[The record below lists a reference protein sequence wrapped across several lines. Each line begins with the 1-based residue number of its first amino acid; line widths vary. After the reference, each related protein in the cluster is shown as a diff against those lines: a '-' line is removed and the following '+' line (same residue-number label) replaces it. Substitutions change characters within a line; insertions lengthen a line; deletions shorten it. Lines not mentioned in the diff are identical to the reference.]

1 MPELPE
7 VETVVRGL
15 REKLT
20 GREFARIEIRTAG
33 CLQGSPEEFCGCL
46 RGRKILGFSRRGKNI
61 VFHLSG
67 GAALIVHLR
76 MTGRLGLVSPE
87 EAPGPHTRAV
97 FSFRKN
103 PEPLRFDDTRKFGR
117 IRFEKKGPGGE
128 LASLSGLGPE
138 PLEISAWE
146 FARRVRAKKR
156 RIKPLLLDQAFLA
169 GVGNIYADECLHRAG
184 IHPLRISA
192 GLSDAEIRRLFLSLR
207 RILRK
212 AIAAGGT
219 SVRSYV
225 NAEGARGRYQ
235 NLLRVYG
242 REGEAC
248 RNCGGI
254 IVRKTVGGRSTF
266 FCPRCQRAVSRR

>member
-20 GREFARIEIRTAG
+20 DREFARVEIRTAG
-33 CLQGSPEEFCGCL
+33 CLRGGADEFCGSL

-76 MTGRLGLVSPE
+76 MTGRLQLVSPE
-87 EAPGPHTRAV
+87 EPPGPHTHAV
-97 FSFRKN
+97 FSFRKH

-117 IRFEKKGPGGE
+117 IWFEKKGPGGE

-138 PLEISAWE
+138 PLEISARE
-146 FARRVRAKKR
+146 FTRRVRAKKR

-169 GVGNIYADECLHRAG
+169 GVGNIYADESLHRAR
-184 IHPLRISA
+184 IHPLRNSA
-192 GLSDAEIRRLFLSLR
+192 GLSEDEIRRLFRSLR
-207 RILRK
+207 RVLRE

-225 NAEGARGRYQ
+225 DARGVRGRYQ

-248 RNCGGI
+248 RKCGAI
-254 IVRKTVGGRSTF
+254 IVRRTVGGRSTF
-266 FCPRCQRAVSRR
+266 FCPRCQPPSRR